1 MWRMGLWTQQG
12 RRGWDELGA
21 QHDMRA
27 PPCVTQIAS
36 GKCPKTRDRA
46 PCSVMTWSVG
56 WRGRR
61 EGGGDGRRE
70 GGSRGGDM
78 CILRAVSHCA
88 AETNNSVIILPLK
101 TLKKL

>member
-1 MWRMGLWTQQG
+1 VLC
-12 RRGWDELGA
+12 DDL
-21 QHDMRA
+21 
-27 PPCVTQIAS
+27 
-36 GKCPKTRDRA
+36 
-46 PCSVMTWSVG
+46 SVG
-56 WRGRR
+56 WR
-61 EGGGDGRRE
+61 GRRE